1 MSSFAERLEEA
12 RKEKGCTQKAISD
25 QIGITGAYMS
35 QMSTGKRVPS
45 DRTAKDLA
53 EALGVNVQWL
63 VEGTGPKKP
72 DLSREE
78 AIAEM
83 AAKILQNKPGSFV
96 ERVVAALVKADES
109 QIEALENFLE
119 ALKKKED

>member
-1 MSSFAERLEEA
+1 MNSF
-12 RKEKGCTQKAISD
+12 
-25 QIGITGAYMS
+25 
-35 QMSTGKRVPS
+35 S
-45 DRTAKDLA
+45 DRLREAMQENGIKQVELA
-53 EALGVNVQWL
+53 EKLGSVQSYISHILNGKKMPSGRMIRHMAEVLHVNFEWL
-63 VEGTGPKKP
+63 AEGTGPKKP

-78 AIAEM
+78 AIAEI